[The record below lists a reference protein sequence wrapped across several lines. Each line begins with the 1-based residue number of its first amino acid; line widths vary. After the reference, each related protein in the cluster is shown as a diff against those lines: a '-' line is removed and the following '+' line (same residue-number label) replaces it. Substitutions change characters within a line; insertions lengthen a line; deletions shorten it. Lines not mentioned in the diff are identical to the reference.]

1 MLDKL
6 FLAIQELKE
15 NTPPCR
21 VQLSSEP
28 AFAGWVPPRKLRLGS
43 GLSRHLRKSETLKV
57 CVGSEPD
64 CGSTYTAGSKILYH
78 ITNYLSRQN

>member
-6 FLAIQELKE
+6 FLAILKLIE

-43 GLSRHLRKSETLKV
+43 GLSRHFRKSET
-57 CVGSEPD
+57 
-64 CGSTYTAGSKILYH
+64 H
-78 ITNYLSRQN
+78 